1 MNRRDA
7 ETPRGVRNEFRDVL
21 PGVINF
27 VRYYCFGEVWS
38 GSVLSAS
45 RRLGGFILMGA
56 TLVTGATGFLGGAI
70 VRALAARGERVRA
83 FCRRGTPELS
93 GLGVELALGDI
104 RDVAAVDAACQGCE
118 LIYHTA
124 AVAGIWGPWKL
135 FYETNTLGT
144 LHVLAGCRRAG
155 VERLVFTSSPS
166 VTFDGRPQE
175 NVDESAPYPTTW
187 LCHYPHTK
195 SLAEQAVLAANGQDG
210 LLTCALRPH
219 LIWGPGDR
227 HLIPRVISR
236 ARAGR
241 LRRVGDGT
249 NLIDTIY
256 IDNAVDA
263 HLAAA
268 AALRSGSPVGG
279 QAYFLSQGVPVNC
292 WGWIDELLGQA
303 GLPPVSKSISLRAA
317 WRAGHALELAYR
329 ALGLN
334 GEPPMTRFL
343 AAQLGL
349 PHWFDISRARMDFAY
364 EPHVSM
370 VEGMQRLAES
380 REFAE
385 GLGL

>member
-1 MNRRDA
+1 M
-7 ETPRGVRNEFRDVL
+7 T
-21 PGVINF
+21 
-27 VRYYCFGEVWS
+27 
-38 GSVLSAS
+38 
-45 RRLGGFILMGA
+45 

-70 VRALAARGERVRA
+70 VRTLVARGERVRA
-83 FCRRGTPELS
+83 FCRRPTPELNA
-93 GLGVELALGDI
+93 LGVQLAIGDI
-104 RDVAAVDAACQGCE
+104 RDAAAVAAACQGCD
-118 LIYHTA
+118 LVYHTA

-144 LHVLAGCRRAG
+144 QHVLAGCRAAG
-155 VERLVFTSSPS
+155 VRRLVFTSSPS

-175 NVDESAPYPTTW
+175 NVDESAPYPTSW

-195 SLAEQAVLAANGQDG
+195 ALAEQAVLQANDHAG

-227 HLIPRVISR
+227 HLIPRVIAK

-241 LRRVGDGT
+241 LRRVGDGS

-268 AALRSGSPVGG
+268 AALQPGSPLAG
-279 QAYFLSQGVPVNC
+279 QAYFLSQGEPVNC
-292 WGWIDELLGQA
+292 WGWIDELLAQA
-303 GLPPVSKSISLRAA
+303 GLPPVGRSISLGAA
-317 WRAGHALELAYR
+317 RRAGHVLELAYR
-329 ALGLN
+329 TLRLK

-349 PHWFDISRARMDFAY
+349 PHYFDIGRARRDFGY
-364 EPHVSM
+364 EPRVSTA
-370 VEGMQRLAES
+370 EGMRRLA
-380 REFAE
+380 AE
-385 GLGL
+385 A